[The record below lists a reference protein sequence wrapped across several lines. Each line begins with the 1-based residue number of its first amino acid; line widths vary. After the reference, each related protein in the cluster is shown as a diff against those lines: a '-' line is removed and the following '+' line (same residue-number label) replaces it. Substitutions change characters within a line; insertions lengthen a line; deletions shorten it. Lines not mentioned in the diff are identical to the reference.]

1 MTEDQNKHLVVIN
14 NFLDFLYT
22 NQPHEPFI
30 LKGGTSLLRCYN
42 LDRFS
47 EDIDLDCKRASTAFF
62 KLVEL
67 FCKKY
72 NYEYRVAKDTDTT
85 KRCFIHYPGEYH
97 PLKIEASY
105 RASEIDEKSYT
116 NINKTIV
123 YKIGELFMQKLNAYN
138 SRDKLRDL
146 YDVVFIYNN
155 YKKDLDSSL
164 LQMAKYSFSYKGLEQ
179 VEYLLA
185 SEQDPLIEPNTLIN
199 NFLHMYNDLGLLI
212 STDNETDHEAES
224 GHSKQ

>member
-1 MTEDQNKHLVVIN
+1 MNEEQKKHLSVIN
-14 NFLDFLYT
+14 NFLDYLYD
-22 NQPHEPFI
+22 NQPFDVYI

-47 EDIDLDCKRASTAFF
+47 EDIDLDCKRSSSIFF
-62 KLVEL
+62 KIVEN

-72 NYEYRVAKDTDTT
+72 NYEFRIAKDTDTT
-85 KRCFIHYPGEYH
+85 KRCFVHYPDEYH

-105 RASEIDEKSYT
+105 RSVDINEESYT
-116 NINKTIV
+116 DINKTIV
-123 YKIGELFMQKLNAYN
+123 YKIDELFMQKLNAYN

-155 YKKDLDSSL
+155 YKDKLDSSL
-164 LQMAKYSFSYKGLEQ
+164 LQMAKYSLSYKGLEQ

-185 SEQDPLIEPNTLIN
+185 SEQDPLIDSNVLIN
-199 NFLHMYNDLGLLI
+199 DFLHMYNDLGLLI
-212 STDNETDHEAES
+212 STDDGTDHENES
-224 GHSKQ
+224 GNSR